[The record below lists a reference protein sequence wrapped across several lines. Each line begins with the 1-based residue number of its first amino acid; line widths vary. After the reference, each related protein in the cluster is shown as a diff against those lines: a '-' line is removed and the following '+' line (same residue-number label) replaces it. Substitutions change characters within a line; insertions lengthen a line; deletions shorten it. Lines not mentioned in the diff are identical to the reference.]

1 VREVTDEVF
10 AISPQAAAR
19 YLLDKIYSPFDQF
32 DQEETWVLLLNS
44 KNKITHEAMVY
55 RGTVNTAYIRVAEI
69 FKEAVRVNATGI
81 ILSHNH
87 PSGAPNPSPEDIET
101 TRRAKE
107 AADILGIAL
116 EDHII
121 VGKDAWVSLREQ
133 GLVFDRF

>member
-1 VREVTDEVF
+1 M
-10 AISPQAAAR
+10 
-19 YLLDKIYSPFDQF
+19 
-32 DQEETWVLLLNS
+32 NS

-55 RGTVNTAYIRVAEI
+55 RGTATTAYIRVAEI

-87 PSGAPNPSPEDIET
+87 PSGRPDPSPEDIET

-133 GLVFDRF
+133 GLV